1 MPLPLHKRYEIV
13 FLTTHPKGPKLTMRE
28 TAKEVHCNE
37 KTVREWVKRWQE
49 SKDLSD
55 KPKPGRKR
63 VTTQKEDK
71 RILKLAKENEDITAP
86 EIRRELLKQNVDI
99 HVRTIQRRLGEGG
112 ARYYGK
118 LAKPLLGE
126 KHRKK
131 RLSWAKQHKDFDWD
145 SVIFTDESTFRLNQR
160 LKKAWQF
167 VGARKITRSVKHPL
181 KVHVWG
187 CFSSS
192 GFGRLVCFTRNLNA
206 QYMTTLYETA
216 LLPSAVDLYGED
228 CYSWILQED
237 NDPKHRSK
245 IAKAWKEDN
254 YVKVLPWPSMS
265 PDQNPIENVW
275 GLMKMNL
282 AKKKIRTLR
291 TLKGEITKEW
301 NRLPKEYAVNLV
313 RSMKRRVEALIESE
327 GDYTMH

>member
-1 MPLPLHKRYEIV
+1 MPLPLHKRYEIA
-13 FLTTHPKGPKLTMRE
+13 FLTTHPKGPKLSFRE
-28 TAKEVHCNE
+28 TAKQVRCDE
-37 KTVREWVKRWQE
+37 KTVREWAKRWQE

-55 KPKPGRKR
+55 KPRPGRQR
-63 VTTQKEDK
+63 VTTQRQDNQ
-71 RILKLAKENEDITAP
+71 ILKLAKENVDISAP
-86 EIRRELLKQNVDI
+86 EIRRELLKQNIDI

-118 LAKPLLGE
+118 LVKPLLGE

-131 RLSWAKQHKDFDWD
+131 RLSWAKEHKDFDWN

-167 VGARKITRSVKHPL
+167 VGARKITHSVKHPL

-192 GFGRLVCFTRNLNA
+192 SFGRLVCFTRNLNA

-216 LLPSAVDLYGED
+216 LLPSAVDLFGEGCD
-228 CYSWILQED
+228 SWILQED

-245 IAKAWKEDN
+245 ITKAWKKEN
-254 YVKVLPWPSMS
+254 EIKVLPWPSMS

-282 AKKKIRTLR
+282 AKKKIRKLS
-291 TLKGEITKEW
+291 TLKGQITKEW
-301 NRLPKEYAVNLV
+301 NQLPKEYAANLV
-313 RSMKRRVEALIESE
+313 RSMRRRVEALIEAE